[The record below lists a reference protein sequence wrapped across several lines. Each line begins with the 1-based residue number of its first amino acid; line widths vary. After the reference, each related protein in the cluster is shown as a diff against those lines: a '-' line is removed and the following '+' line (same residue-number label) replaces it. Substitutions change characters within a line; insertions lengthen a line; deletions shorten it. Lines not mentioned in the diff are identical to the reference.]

1 MDALTSAFLKN
12 LTQKNF
18 QQLAADF
25 LPQYSALIS
34 KAGGII
40 SPETLDGI
48 QAALREGNLQAV
60 VDTIQEVLS
69 AAENAALEVAVI
81 GESGTGKSSFINALR
96 GLGHEE
102 EGAAEVGV
110 VETTMKKT
118 PYQHPKYPNVTF
130 WDLPGTGTP
139 KFTPDTYLETVGFAS
154 FDFFIIISC
163 SRFTLNDA
171 VLAQK
176 IKETGKKFYFV
187 RSKVDNDLY
196 NEQKTKPQSFK
207 RKRVLQQIRDYCL
220 ANLRGV
226 GVPDPR
232 IFLVSNF
239 DLCDFDFP
247 HLERTLLEELPA
259 HKRQVFTLILPT
271 LSDASIE
278 LKRGFLREKIW
289 LDTLKASTLAFI
301 PFAPILKGFDLPEQ
315 EECLRLYRN
324 YFGLDD
330 KSIEEIAKK
339 LGTSVQDIKG
349 FTRCLDFWSLVKD
362 DSIAAKAMH
371 CAESFFSVNG
381 GALSVAF
388 QFMKIYFLRLNFLDI
403 VSGDAK
409 LLLHKTI
416 TAHNSES
423 EIKESC
429 LA

>member
-1 MDALTSAFLKN
+1 MEESISTFLKN
-12 LTQKNF
+12 VTQNNF
-18 QQLAADF
+18 QQLAADVGSHYAK
-25 LPQYSALIS
+25 LTSQ
-34 KAGGII
+34 AGGII
-40 SPETLDGI
+40 PPEVLQRI
-48 QAALREGNLQAV
+48 QADLGKGDLQAV
-60 VDTIQEVLS
+60 VDGIQEVLS

-96 GLGHEE
+96 GLGHEQ
-102 EGAAEVGV
+102 EGAADVGV

-196 NEQKTKPQSFK
+196 NERKTKPQSFK

-220 ANLRGV
+220 ANLRDI

-259 HKRQVFTLILPT
+259 HKRQIFTLILPT

-289 LDTLKASTLAFI
+289 LDALKASALAFI
-301 PFAPILKGFDLPEQ
+301 PFAPILRGFDLPEQ
-315 EECLRLYRN
+315 EECLKLYRN

-330 KSIEEIAKK
+330 ESIEEIAEK
-339 LGTSVQDIKG
+339 LGTSVRDIKG

-362 DSIAAKAMH
+362 DSIAAKARH
-371 CAESFFSVNG
+371 CSEIFLSVNG
-381 GALSVAF
+381 GVMSAALQGLKA
-388 QFMKIYFLRLNFLDI
+388 YFLRSKFLDI
-403 VSGDAK
+403 VAHDAK

-416 TAHNSES
+416 STYN
-423 EIKESC
+423 
-429 LA
+429 